1 MTQIETIIT
10 ILDFFSKVM
19 GDDTEIVVH
28 DLINSK
34 IKWISNG
41 HITGRAENDT
51 DDPTTMNITRRH
63 AMDPSFGD
71 MLIGGNSYT
80 KGTTHIRSST
90 FFLKD
95 SEGNAQ
101 YAICINQD
109 LTHIDAMQKYLEN
122 FSGGPI
128 KTIESASQLDHSIET
143 LTKQL
148 IFAEIEREK
157 PFSSD
162 SREAKLAIIQRLE
175 DKGVFEVKGSI
186 PIVCEYLQIA
196 QATLYKYLKEVKQ
209 SKFIDV
215 DSPHYEKE
223 IS

>member
-1 MTQIETIIT
+1 MTQIEIIIT
-10 ILDFFSKVM
+10 ILDFFSKVL
-19 GDDTEIVVH
+19 GNDTEIVVH

-41 HITGRAENDT
+41 HITGRVENDS

-63 AMDPSFGD
+63 AMDSPLAD
-71 MLIGGNSYT
+71 MLIGGSSYT

-95 SEGNAQ
+95 SKGKYQ

-109 LTHIDAMQKYLEN
+109 LTHIDVMQKYLEN
-122 FSGGPI
+122 FTGASI
-128 KTIESASQLDHSIET
+128 KTIESTSKVDDSIET

-148 IFAEIEREK
+148 IFGEIEREK

-186 PIVCEYLQIA
+186 PIVCEFLQIA
-196 QATLYKYLKEVKQ
+196 QATLYKYLKEIKQ
-209 SKFIDV
+209 SKYLYV
-215 DSPHYEKE
+215 DSPNFEKE
-223 IS
+223 LS

>member
-1 MTQIETIIT
+1 MTQIETVIS

-19 GDDTEIVVH
+19 GDETEIVVH
-28 DLINSK
+28 DLIHNR

-41 HITGRAENDT
+41 HITGRSQNDI
-51 DDPTTMNITRRH
+51 DDPTTMHIARRH
-63 AMDPSFGD
+63 AMDSPLGD
-71 MLIGGNSYT
+71 MLIGGSSYT

-95 SEGNAQ
+95 PSGKSQ
-101 YAICINQD
+101 YAICVNQD
-109 LTHIDAMQKYLEN
+109 LTHIDAMQKYLEH
-122 FSGGPI
+122 FTGTSLE
-128 KTIESASQLDHSIET
+128 TIESTSKVDDSIET

-148 IFAEIEREK
+148 IFSEIEREK

-186 PIVCEYLQIA
+186 PIVCEFLQIA
-196 QATLYKYLKEVKQ
+196 QATLYKYLKEIKQ
-209 SKFIDV
+209 SKCLEV
-215 DSPHYEKE
+215 DDPNFERELS
-223 IS
+223 